1 MTKTDYYGIHEN
13 QYKYLKN
20 SGREGWNDEKNIVSL
35 YDLVLKAAEFC
46 KTDKPKVLEL
56 GCGDGQLAV
65 MLAKKGFD
73 VTGIDISPTA
83 VEWAKERTDKAQF
96 IEGDVL
102 YTGLESGSFD
112 IIIDSYCLHC
122 IIGEDRKKMLS
133 EVLRLLK
140 PNGLF
145 AGITMCNSI
154 PEDIK
159 QFFNEKREM
168 VKNGISGRYIG
179 KAVDILKEF
188 TYAGF
193 TSVCHSV
200 EQIENE
206 ADDLKYIC
214 RK

>member
-65 MLAKKGFD
+65 MLAEKGFD

-83 VEWAKERTDKAQF
+83 VEWAKERTDKAKF
-96 IEGDVL
+96 IVGDVL
-102 YTGLESGSFD
+102 DTGFKSDSFD

-133 EVLRLLK
+133 EVKRLLK
-140 PNGLF
+140 CGGLF
-145 AGITMCNSI
+145 AGITMSNTI

-168 VKNGISGRYIG
+168 VKNGIAGRYIG
-179 KAVDILKEF
+179 RADDILNEF
-188 TYAGF
+188 SQAGF
-193 TSVCHSV
+193 
-200 EQIENE
+200 EIIENTVDVIVNE